1 MDEIIGRKQEL
12 GTVEAF
18 VARQDDRPASL
29 LLEGEAGSGKTT
41 LWLGGCE
48 AARSAGARV
57 LVARPLQAET
67 GFAFAGIAD
76 LLTEATEVIAEL
88 PEPQERALRVA
99 LLLEPAGKSPADE
112 RAVGLGLLGVL
123 QRLALAEPVI
133 VAVDDIQWL
142 DAPSARVLVVRRA
155 SARRGGRRLPAGT
168 PARGALAAR
177 DRPRASVAEAHPD
190 SGLAARSR
198 GRAPPDPIS
207 PRPDPVAADASGDP
221 CDLRGQP
228 TVRARACPRAP
239 GRLHRPAGRGP
250 RLVVPKSL
258 RDLVGARISELPD
271 GTRKVLLL
279 VSALAD
285 PALDVVSTA
294 TSANARRA
302 LEPAVA
308 GEVVELDDG
317 RVRFTHPL
325 LAAAAYEGAGD
336 ERRREAH
343 AVLAR
348 LAVGPEER
356 ARHLALAAEGP
367 DAAVADQLDEAA
379 RSARARGAPVVAGEL
394 AELAAQL
401 TPPADDEAA
410 RRRHLDA
417 AFWIFEAGDSRR
429 ARPILERMV
438 VSTRAG
444 GRAGTGARAAGRRP
458 RVRR

>member
-142 DAPSARVLVVRRA
+142 DAPSARVLMFA
-155 SARRGGRRLPAGT
+155 AHRLDAADVGFLLGT

-177 DRPRASVAEAHPD
+177 DRPRASVADAHPD

-198 GRAPPDPIS
+198 GSASPDPLS
-207 PRPDPVAADASGDP
+207 PRPDP
-221 CDLRGQP
+221 
-228 TVRARACPRAP
+228 
-239 GRLHRPAGRGP
+239 
-250 RLVVPKSL
+250 
-258 RDLVGARISELPD
+258 
-271 GTRKVLLL
+271 
-279 VSALAD
+279 LA
-285 PALDVVSTA
+285 
-294 TSANARRA
+294 ANAA
-302 LEPAVA
+302 
-308 GEVVELDDG
+308 
-317 RVRFTHPL
+317 
-325 LAAAAYEGAGD
+325 
-336 ERRREAH
+336 
-343 AVLAR
+343 
-348 LAVGPEER
+348 
-356 ARHLALAAEGP
+356 
-367 DAAVADQLDEAA
+367 
-379 RSARARGAPVVAGEL
+379 
-394 AELAAQL
+394 
-401 TPPADDEAA
+401 
-410 RRRHLDA
+410 
-417 AFWIFEAGDSRR
+417 
-429 ARPILERMV
+429 
-438 VSTRAG
+438 
-444 GRAGTGARAAGRRP
+444 
-458 RVRR
+458 